1 MIENLSGTI
10 ELVCDD
16 CGAAWPETHE
26 AADRDVLLTD
36 AKAAGWRRFRRGQ
49 DWCDA
54 CPACVAA
61 WAAEQRAGRL
71 L

>member
-1 MIENLSGTI
+1 MIERQAGTI

-16 CGAAWPETHE
+16 CGEPWPDTHE
-26 AADRDVLLTD
+26 AGDRHVLLAD
-36 AKAAGWRRFRRGQ
+36 AKAAGWRRFRRGA

-54 CPACVAA
+54 CPACVAV
-61 WAAEQRAGRL
+61 WAEEQRGGRL